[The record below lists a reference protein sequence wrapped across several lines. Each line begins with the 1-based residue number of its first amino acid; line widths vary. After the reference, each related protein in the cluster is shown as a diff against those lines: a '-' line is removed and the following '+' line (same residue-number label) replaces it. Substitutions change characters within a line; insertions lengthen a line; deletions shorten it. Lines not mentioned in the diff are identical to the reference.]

1 MHGHYRVSELR
12 YEDPVSYFN
21 YLRMQTKRR
30 QRSGSYV
37 NAQYTRSTRA
47 VTTRCT
53 PTEVPQERYETT
65 RSPWDR
71 RENVVISQIS
81 MRSRG
86 ELENLRTPCS
96 RSGNAAR
103 CDMDFIY
110 EQFKIKRFQ
119 ELKNRVITQL
129 GWTRSN
135 KV

>member
-110 EQFKIKRFQ
+110 EQFKIKRCQGKRSQ
-119 ELKNRVITQL
+119 EATLSRN
-129 GWTRSN
+129 
-135 KV
+135 